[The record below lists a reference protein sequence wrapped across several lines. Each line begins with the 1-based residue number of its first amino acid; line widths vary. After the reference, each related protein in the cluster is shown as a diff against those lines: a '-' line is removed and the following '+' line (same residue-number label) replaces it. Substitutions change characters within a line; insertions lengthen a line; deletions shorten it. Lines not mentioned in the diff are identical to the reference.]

1 MLIMTIVLVFAA
13 FVLIS
18 LMVYLAI
25 RRQNSDARLI
35 RKRLGELG
43 RDEKQKSA
51 EIPFIIRDDHLSR
64 IPLLNRVLEQ
74 LNISRVLA
82 RIIRQADVRL
92 KVGELVLLMGVLAAI
107 GVVVPLQLGKPAMA
121 LLTGGGA
128 ALVPLIFLQLQ
139 RGKRL
144 KAFIREFPDA
154 IDMMTSALRA
164 GHAFTRSMQLVAEE
178 APDPVGIEFRRTFE
192 EYNLGMQLRDVLLN
206 MTERVESLDLKLFV
220 TAVLLQKETGGN
232 LTEILEK
239 IGYTIRE
246 RFKLMGQLRTYT
258 AQGRMSAWIIGSLPI
273 AFVVIISSMSPG
285 YMTPLI
291 QNPGGHFMLGLAIS
305 LQVMGILV
313 IRKIVAVR
321 YQ

>member
-1 MLIMTIVLVFAA
+1 MLIVAIILIFAA

-18 LMVYLAI
+18 LTVYLSI
-25 RRQNSDARLI
+25 QRQHRDARVI
-35 RKRLGELG
+35 RKRLNELV
-43 RDEKQKSA
+43 REEKQAPA

-64 IPLLNRVLEQ
+64 IPLLNQVLER
-74 LNISRVLA
+74 LNVSRVLA
-82 RIIRQADVRL
+82 RIIRQADVHL
-92 KVGELVLLMGVLAAI
+92 KVGELVLLMGILGAI
-107 GVVVPLQLGKPAMA
+107 GVLIPLQFGKPAMA
-121 LLTGGGA
+121 PLTGMGA
-128 ALVPLIFLQLQ
+128 ALVPLLFLMMQ

-164 GHAFTRSMQLVAEE
+164 GHAFTRAMQLVAEE

-192 EYNLGMQLRDVLLN
+192 EYNLGVQLRDVLLN
-206 MTERVESLDLKLFV
+206 MTGRVESLDLKLFV

-291 QNPGGHFMLGLAIS
+291 ANPGGHFMLGLAIS
-305 LQVMGILV
+305 LQLVGIVV

>member
-1 MLIMTIVLVFAA
+1 MLIVAIILIFAA

-18 LMVYLAI
+18 LTVYLSI
-25 RRQNSDARLI
+25 QRQHRDARVI
-35 RKRLGELG
+35 RKRLNELV
-43 RDEKQKSA
+43 REEKQAPA

-64 IPLLNRVLEQ
+64 IPLLNQVLER
-74 LNISRVLA
+74 LNVSRVLA
-82 RIIRQADVRL
+82 RIIRQADVHL
-92 KVGELVLLMGVLAAI
+92 KVGELVLLMGVLGAI
-107 GVVVPLQLGKPAMA
+107 GVLIPLQFGKPAMA
-121 LLTGGGA
+121 PLTGMGA
-128 ALVPLIFLQLQ
+128 ALVPLLFLMMQ

-164 GHAFTRSMQLVAEE
+164 GHAFTRAMQLVAEE

-192 EYNLGMQLRDVLLN
+192 EYNLGVQLRDVLLN
-206 MTERVESLDLKLFV
+206 MTGRVESLDLKLFV

-291 QNPGGHFMLGLAIS
+291 ANPGGHFMLGLAIS
-305 LQVMGILV
+305 LQLVGIVV

>member
-1 MLIMTIVLVFAA
+1 MLIMAIILVFLA
-13 FVLIS
+13 FTSIS
-18 LMVYLAI
+18 LLIYLSI
-25 RRQNSDARLI
+25 QRQRSDATVI
-35 RKRLGELG
+35 KKRLNELV
-43 RDEKQKSA
+43 REQKQESF

-64 IPLLNRVLEQ
+64 IPLFNLILERLNVTK
-74 LNISRVLA
+74 VLA
-82 RIIRQADVRL
+82 MIIRQADVQV
-92 KVGELVLLMGVLAAI
+92 KVGELILMMGILSGIGVLL
-107 GVVVPLQLGKPAMA
+107 PLRFGKPALA
-121 LLTGGGA
+121 PLTGIAAGA
-128 ALVPLIFLQLQ
+128 VPLIFLLLQ

-164 GHAFTRSMQLVAEE
+164 GHAFTRSMQLVADE

-192 EYNLGMQLRDVLLN
+192 EYNLGMQLRDVLVN

-273 AFVVIISSMSPG
+273 AFVAIISSMSPG
-285 YMTPLI
+285 YLSPLFRSSS
-291 QNPGGHFMLGLAIS
+291 GHFMLGLSIS
-305 LQVMGILV
+305 LQVVGIVV
-313 IRKIVAVR
+313 IRKIVAVK